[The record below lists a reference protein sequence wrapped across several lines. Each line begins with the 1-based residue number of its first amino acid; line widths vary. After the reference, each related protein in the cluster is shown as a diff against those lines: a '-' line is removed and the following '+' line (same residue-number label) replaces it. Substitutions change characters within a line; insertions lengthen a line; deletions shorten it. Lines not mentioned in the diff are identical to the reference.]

1 MKRHAAVSLYGIV
14 LFFLPVP
21 ARADGPD
28 TLAPPD
34 LEALAARSIGPANM
48 SGRVTALAV
57 VEKRTAT
64 QYVGAASGGLW
75 KTVNNGIT
83 WTPVFDQQK
92 TASIG
97 DVAVAPSDPDVVW
110 VGTGEANARNSVSWG
125 DGVYKS
131 VDGGKTWKNMG
142 LRDSRHIGRIVIH
155 PKDPDVVYVAALGHL
170 WGPNKERGLFKT
182 TDGGKTWAAVK
193 HINDETGFIDL
204 AMDPSDPQTLYAS
217 AYRVRRDAFAGGN
230 PAVQLSLDAG
240 LYKTTDGGGTW
251 QKLIK
256 GLPDRPLGRCGISIS
271 RKDPQVVFA
280 VVQTDLTAIR
290 TVPGQP
296 AKTNDQPDNGG
307 IFRSADKGATWVK
320 VNDLCPRPFYFG
332 QVRVDPNDGRRV
344 YVAGITLH
352 VSEDGG
358 KTFRPDA
365 APGVHADHHA
375 LWIDPAD
382 SDHLIAG
389 SDGGV
394 YYSYDRGQTWEHLKN
409 LPIAQ
414 FYAVGLD
421 TRKPYRVYGGL
432 QDNGTWGG
440 PSRTFSRE
448 GVGLADWFRLHAAD
462 GFYCQ
467 ADPKDTDTVY
477 CEGQFGNLRRVNVR
491 TGDDLGIRPQPP
503 AGQPAYRFNWSAP
516 ILVSPHDARIVY
528 FAGNHVFRSVN
539 RGDTWEVISPDLT
552 KGKPGPSEY
561 NGHTITTL
569 AESPLKAGLL
579 YAGTDDGRVHVSRNG
594 GLSWSDLS
602 AKVPGIPADRWVSRV
617 ECSPFAE
624 GTAFLALD
632 RHRHDDCAP
641 YLFKTED
648 YGANWKPIAT
658 NLPPEGPVHVL
669 RCDPVNRNLLY
680 AGTEFGLFLS
690 LDGGASWHSFRHG
703 LPTAAV
709 HDLAVH
715 PRDRELVIAT
725 HGRGL
730 YIVDAA
736 PLQKMTAK
744 ALAAPAYLFDVKPAL
759 RYELRDYHGLGTGKQ
774 FLALNPSVGA
784 VFFYHL
790 KSKQTEEVRLVITDA
805 QGRTVTTLT
814 GDGAPGFHRI
824 LWNLRG
830 AGLAPPGEYVAR
842 LQVGEQEFTRSF
854 RVEAE

>member
-1 MKRHAAVSLYGIV
+1 MKRHAAVARYGLV
-14 LFFLPVP
+14 LLLLPVP
-21 ARADGPD
+21 ARAAEPAA
-28 TLAPPD
+28 LAPPD
-34 LEALAARSIGPANM
+34 LDALAARPLGPGNM

-57 VEKRTAT
+57 VEKRPAT
-64 QYVGAASGGLW
+64 QYVGSASGGLW

-83 WTPVFDQQK
+83 WKPVFDQQK
-92 TASIG
+92 IASIG
-97 DVAVAPSDPDVVW
+97 DVAVAPSDPEVVW

-155 PKDPDVVYVAALGHL
+155 PKDPEVVYVAALGHL

-182 TDGGKTWAAVK
+182 TDGGSTWAAVK
-193 HINDETGFIDL
+193 YIDDETGFIDL
-204 AMDPSDPQTLYAS
+204 SMDPSDPQTLYAA
-217 AYRVRRDAFAGGN
+217 AYRVRRDAFAGGS
-230 PAVQLSLDAG
+230 PAVQLGPDAG
-240 LYKTTDGGGTW
+240 LYRTTNGGATW
-251 QKLIK
+251 QKLTK
-256 GLPDRPLGRCGISIS
+256 GLPDRLFGRCGIAVS
-271 RKDPQVVFA
+271 RKDPRVLNA
-280 VVQTDLTAIR
+280 VVQTDLTASR
-290 TVPGQP
+290 TVSGQP
-296 AKTNDQPDNGG
+296 AKTNNEPDNGG
-307 IFRSADKGATWVK
+307 IFRSEDRGVTWVK

-332 QVRVDPNDGRRV
+332 QVRVDPNDARRV
-344 YVAGITLH
+344 YVAGNALH

-389 SDGGV
+389 CDGGV

-409 LPIAQ
+409 LPTAQ
-414 FYAVGLD
+414 FYAIGLD
-421 TRKPYRVYGGL
+421 LRKPYRVYGGL
-432 QDNGTWGG
+432 QDNGSWGG

-448 GVGLADWFRLHAAD
+448 GVGLADWFRLHGAD

-467 ADPKDTDTVY
+467 ADPQEPDLVY
-477 CEGQFGNLRRVNVR
+477 CEAQYGNLRRVNLR

-503 AGQPAYRFNWSAP
+503 AGQPAYRFNWSSP
-516 ILVSPHDARIVY
+516 LLLSPHDSRIVY
-528 FAGNHVFRSVN
+528 FGGNHVFRSVN

-552 KGKPGPSEY
+552 KGQPGPSEDG
-561 NGHTITTL
+561 GHTITTL

-579 YAGTDDGRVHVSRNG
+579 YAGTDDGRAHVSRNG

-602 AKVPGIPADRWVSRV
+602 ARLPGLPADRWVSRV

-624 GTAFLALD
+624 GTAFLAVD
-632 RHRHDDCAP
+632 RHRHDDRAP

-648 YGANWKPIAT
+648 YGAAWKPIT
-658 NLPPEGPVHVL
+658 GNLPPEGHVHVL
-669 RCDPVNRNLLY
+669 RCDPVNRDLLY

-690 LDGGASWHSFRHG
+690 LDGGASWHPFRHG

-715 PRDRELVIAT
+715 PRDRELVVAT

-730 YIVDAA
+730 YVVDAA
-736 PLQKMTAK
+736 PLQQLTAK

-759 RYELRDYHGLGTGKQ
+759 RYEPRDYHGLGTGKQ
-774 FLALNPSVGA
+774 FLAPNPPVGA

-790 KSKQTEEVRLVITDA
+790 KSKSSEEVRLVVTDA
-805 QGRTVTTLT
+805 RGQAVATLT
-814 GDGAPGFHRI
+814 GDGSPGLHRV

-830 AGLAPPGEYVAR
+830 TGPVPPGEYAVR
-842 LQVGEQEFTRSF
+842 LRAGGRELTRTF